1 MKADSDNFN
10 SNFIL
15 ILIFGIILIAITA
28 IGIIKYP
35 IWSLQFQNWI
45 RIVGAVGPPL
55 VSLILAYLYVQLK
68 NVSADQRDI
77 EETQTTIQ
85 KQQKQIL
92 ELNQLPQLIVDS
104 WEVDEDRINFK
115 ISNVGDGTAYNLGYV
130 IEFLPFAIDDPP
142 IQTDTNPTF
151 GFHRII
157 PFERGDS
164 DVSQH
169 KNILESGRTGSFTEV
184 ACLHLPDNEESY
196 VPFSEANTEIEYPS
210 DDCYVNI
217 RLWLTY
223 NDPIN
228 KEIQSQPVIDMILE
242 RKDVECK
249 KFVESITAEPIGDTR
264 YEDGER
270 MILPE
275 NVSESRLKRYRRY
288 GQMITQTT

>member
-77 EETQTTIQ
+77 EATQTAIQ
-85 KQQKQIL
+85 KQQTQIL
-92 ELNQLPQLIVDS
+92 ELSQLPQLIVDS
-104 WEVDEDRINFK
+104 WEVDEDRINFE
-115 ISNVGDGTAYNLGYV
+115 ISNVGDGTAYNIGYV
-130 IEFLPFAIDDPP
+130 IEFIPFVINDPP
-142 IQTDTNPTF
+142 VQTDTNPAF
-151 GFHRII
+151 GFHRNI
-157 PFERGDS
+157 PFERDDP

-169 KNILESGRTGSFTEV
+169 KNILESGRTGHFTEV
-184 ACLHLPDNEESY
+184 ACLHVPDNEESY
-196 VPFSEANTEIEYPS
+196 VPFSEANTEIEYPN

-223 NDPIN
+223 NDSIH
-228 KEIQSQPVIDMILE
+228 KEIQSQPVIDVIFE
-242 RKDVECK
+242 RKKVESK
-249 KFVESITAEPIGDTR
+249 KFVEAITAEPIGDTR

-275 NVSESRLKRYRRY
+275 NVSESQLKRYRRN
-288 GQMITQTT
+288 GQMTTQTI